1 MTLTQQ
7 IGRNAGP
14 RDPGERDLAD
24 RILISFDGLPRPV
37 LLLESGDVY
46 NCFSSVFHDWPFRL
60 TEAGGDSP
68 ILTVRRT
75 PACYLIEAAWLDAPL
90 RRKDHIDALCGFIAE
105 LIRAFAEN
113 GPDLLCLHGA
123 AAEFAGRLVIFPN
136 RYRAGKSVLSACL
149 AAAGVR
155 LFADDVLPI
164 GGPEDRGLAPGIAP
178 GIAPRLRLPWP
189 DDLSPAAKA
198 FLETHQGPRGRNYLY
213 LDLERARLAPHGA
226 AAPIGGFV
234 LLEREADAEPELLPV
249 AESEMLRQVI
259 WQNFARETPA
269 PDILERLHRL
279 VAGARCF
286 RLRYGRAEQ
295 AVALL
300 REAFAEWPAPGSD
313 EPRSMESP
321 LAPNGIGGRT
331 PTWTGETPDGCYLR
345 KPGITETTVDG
356 ERFLADA
363 EGAAIH
369 HLNPVASAVW
379 HLLAEPMTRDQLV
392 ELLHSAFPE
401 VARDQI
407 ARDVGVLIRDLPAKQ
422 LLLSV

>member
-1 MTLTQQ
+1 LAE
-7 IGRNAGP
+7 RN
-14 RDPGERDLAD
+14 
-24 RILISFDGLPRPV
+24 LISFDGLPRPV
-37 LLLESGDVY
+37 LLLECSDVY
-46 NCFSSVFHDWPFRL
+46 DCFSSVFRDWPFRL
-60 TEAGGDSP
+60 AETGGDSP

-75 PACYLIEAAWLDAPL
+75 PDCYLIEADWLEAPL
-90 RRKDHIDALCGFIAE
+90 RRKDHVDALCGFIAE
-105 LIRAFAEN
+105 LVRAYAEN

-164 GGPEDRGLAPGIAP
+164 GGPEDLGIAP

-189 DDLSPAAKA
+189 DDLSPTAKA
-198 FLETHQGPRGRNYLY
+198 FLEAHEGPRGQNYLY
-213 LDLERARLAPHGA
+213 LDLERERLAPHGA
-226 AAPIGGFV
+226 AAPVGGFV
-234 LLEREADAEPELLPV
+234 LLEREAGVEPELLPV
-249 AESEMLRQVI
+249 AESEVLRQVI
-259 WQNFARETPA
+259 WQNFAREAPA
-269 PDILERLHRL
+269 PAILERLHRL
-279 VAGARCF
+279 VAAARCF
-286 RLRYGRAEQ
+286 RLRYGRAEE

-300 REAFAEWPAPGSD
+300 QAAFAEWPAPGAD
-313 EPRSMESP
+313 EPRSMQEP
-321 LAPNGIGGRT
+321 LATSGIGDRT
-331 PTWTGETPDGCYLR
+331 PSWTGEAPDGCFLR

-379 HLLAEPMTRDQLV
+379 HLLAEPMTSDQLV

-407 ARDVGVLIRDLPAKQ
+407 AQDLGVLIRDLSAKQ

>member
-1 MTLTQQ
+1 
-7 IGRNAGP
+7 
-14 RDPGERDLAD
+14 LAD

-37 LLLESGDVY
+37 LLLECSDVY
-46 NCFSSVFHDWPFRL
+46 NCFSSVFREWPFRL
-60 TEAGGDSP
+60 AETGGDSP

-75 PACYLIEAAWLDAPL
+75 PACHLIEAEWLEAPL
-90 RRKDHIDALCGFIAE
+90 RRKDHVDALCGFIAE
-105 LIRAFAEN
+105 LIRAYAEN
-113 GPDLLCLHGA
+113 GPGLLCLHGA

-164 GGPEDRGLAPGIAP
+164 GGPEDRGLAPGIQ
-178 GIAPRLRLPWP
+178 PRLRLPWP
-189 DDLSPAAKA
+189 DDLSPATEA
-198 FLETHQGPRGRNYLY
+198 FLQEHEGPRGQNYLY
-213 LDLERARLAPHGA
+213 LDLERERLAAHGTD
-226 AAPIGGFV
+226 APVGGFV
-234 LLEREADAEPELLPV
+234 LLEREAGAEPELLPV

-259 WQNFARETPA
+259 WQNFAREAPA

-279 VAGARCF
+279 VAAARCF

-295 AVALL
+295 AVPLL
-300 REAFAEWPAPGSD
+300 RAAFAEWPAPGAD
-313 EPRSMESP
+313 EPRSMQKP
-321 LAPNGIGGRT
+321 FAPGGTQGRT
-331 PTWTGETPDGCYLR
+331 PTWTAEAPNGCYLR

-363 EGAAIH
+363 QGAAIH

-379 HLLAEPMTRDQLV
+379 HLLAEPMTSDQLV
-392 ELLHSAFPE
+392 DLLHGAFPE

-407 ARDVGVLIRDLPAKQ
+407 AQDVGVLIRDLSAKR